1 MPHGIYLDN
10 NLTTRPSKKGISD
23 MLVFLTEQWGSPSA
37 PHQMG
42 QELFPAMKEAYQSLY
57 TLLGA
62 KEVDDIIFTSS
73 GEEAVNHVFTA
84 AFHDITLPTGKNQ
97 FLCANEDEAPALMA
111 ISRLEQQ
118 GCVGKMVSTNREGQ
132 LTVEEIAENISPRTA
147 LISLGWANGLTGVV
161 NPIAEISALCQERGI
176 KLHVD
181 ATHILGKLFFNLDE
195 LNIDFISFSGDR
207 FHAPKGTGGLYIKA
221 GVKCSPFILGGMEQ
235 GGLRAGNINVP
246 GLIALGTAARE
257 ALDARDLLC
266 TEIARLTR
274 KLETGIKEK
283 FPEAVLLFQDQE
295 KLPNTTAIAFPGITN
310 EAFLYALNRQNVFA
324 SIGGGSFQ
332 QIGLILTAAGID
344 AVLAHTAISF
354 SLSRE
359 TTEDE
364 IDRAILLITDLAKR
378 LRKTSQQ
385 LLK

>member
-10 NLTTRPSKKGISD
+10 NLTTRPSKKAISD

-42 QELFPAMKEAYQSLY
+42 QALFPAMKEAYQSLY
-57 TLLGA
+57 ALLGA
-62 KEVDDIIFTSS
+62 KEVDDVIFTSS
-73 GEEAVNHVFTA
+73 GEEGVNHVFAA
-84 AFHDITLPTGKNQ
+84 AFYDITLPTGKNQ

-118 GCVGKMVSTNREGQ
+118 GCVGKMVSTNRDGQ
-132 LTVEEIAENISPRTA
+132 VTAAEIAENISPRTA
-147 LISLGWANGLTGVV
+147 LISLSWANGLTGVV

-181 ATHILGKLFFNLDE
+181 ATHVLGKLFFNLDE
-195 LNIDFISFSGDR
+195 LNIDFITFSGDR
-207 FHAPKGTGGLYIKA
+207 FHAPKGSGGLYIKA

-235 GGLRAGNINVP
+235 GGLRAGNLNVP
-246 GLIALGTAARE
+246 GLIALGTAAKE

-274 KLETGIKEK
+274 KLEIGIKEK
-283 FPEAVLLFQDQE
+283 FPEAVLFFQDQE
-295 KLPNTTAIAFPGITN
+295 KLPHTTTIAFPGITN

-332 QIGLILTAAGID
+332 QIGLILAAAGID

-364 IDRAILLITDLAKR
+364 IDRAIQLITDTAKR